1 MKNEPTNKKR
11 TTKKL
16 NSSQSY
22 NQDKNMYFI
31 YYMAGVIVLAVF
43 LNLAVNIKSTDE
55 YYEKYYVLEDYVNN
69 YEETD
74 DEEDLEENDND
85 EDEDQDVD
93 ISEESNDILN
103 EDEGIYTENDI
114 DINEGY

>member
-43 LNLAVNIKSTDE
+43 
-55 YYEKYYVLEDYVNN
+55 
-69 YEETD
+69 
-74 DEEDLEENDND
+74 
-85 EDEDQDVD
+85 
-93 ISEESNDILN
+93 
-103 EDEGIYTENDI
+103 
-114 DINEGY
+114 